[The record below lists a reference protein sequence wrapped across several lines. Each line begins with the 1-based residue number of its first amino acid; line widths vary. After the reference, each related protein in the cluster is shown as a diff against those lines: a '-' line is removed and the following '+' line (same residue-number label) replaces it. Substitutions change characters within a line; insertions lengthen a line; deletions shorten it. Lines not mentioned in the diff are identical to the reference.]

1 MNTENTTAT
10 SQVNHAGDSTPS
22 STTDSAPA
30 LALVSGSAP
39 TSSPQQRCGSDN
51 FPLTRTP
58 SIQVSSISDSVF
70 LRTMLMIESALDCDI
85 CSGMMV
91 LGSDRMAL
99 ARSLI
104 LLWREHGRPE
114 QASWL
119 DRPDVLELGD
129 LRSLFPFRDISWSDF
144 NDIIFGRTSQVN
156 HAGDSTKQTPK
167 HDTGV
172 GSGVWFGRFILREET
187 ALRTSRDCFRRRVQ
201 YQRGRPTHFLRLEAR
216 RLQQFWFD
224 VRTETVIAAKCLVPA
239 LGILGFRLCLVKLLR
254 AVKRVLS
261 FCSWVS
267 SFFRRTSKVSHG

>member
-1 MNTENTTAT
+1 MNTHSNLSYRT
-10 SQVNHAGDSTPS
+10 SQVNHAGDSTSS

-30 LALVSGSAP
+30 LALVAGSAP
-39 TSSPQQRCGSDN
+39 ISSPQQRCGSDN
-51 FPLTRTP
+51 FPLTSTP

-156 HAGDSTKQTPK
+156 HAGDSIPQTPK

-172 GSGVWFGRFILREET
+172 GSGVWLGDFLGPLCIAVIIISGACTIHFTSERVRIEQEAAAAYHAEFERMRSTLEQWSQQQSRPSAKASPGRLSQT
-187 ALRTSRDCFRRRVQ
+187 
-201 YQRGRPTHFLRLEAR
+201 
-216 RLQQFWFD
+216 
-224 VRTETVIAAKCLVPA
+224 TEMPA
-239 LGILGFRLCLVKLLR
+239 E
-254 AVKRVLS
+254 
-261 FCSWVS
+261 W
-267 SFFRRTSKVSHG
+267 